1 VPRGGGYLPAIP
13 TALLFTWQAWQR
25 RKTQGP
31 AQFFEIEILTT
42 DQTSVADVSWARV
55 KATSAGR

>member
-1 VPRGGGYLPAIP
+1 MPRGGGYLPAIP

-42 DQTSVADVSWARV
+42 DQTS
-55 KATSAGR
+55 